1 MEVYQPEMIGF
12 SRYFASC
19 FGQKKTSGTET
30 DHCEQVIP
38 FFGKVVNGGVQA
50 VAAGNRRS
58 MILKRGGT
66 LWGTGRNNFGQLGD
80 GLNSEA
86 NVFVKIILSDGEC
99 ARAEN
104 IYLYR
109 TYLLMVC
116 VEL

>member
-58 MILKRGGT
+58 MILKRDGT
-66 LWGTGRNNFGQLGD
+66 FWGTGRNNFGQLGD
-80 GLNSEA
+80 GSTSGTSS
-86 NVFVKIILSDGEC
+86 FVVLDTSNGRLHKI
-99 ARAEN
+99 
-104 IYLYR
+104 
-109 TYLLMVC
+109 
-116 VEL
+116 